1 MTRMR
6 TLMTAQDV
14 AERLKIK
21 PKTVYNMAAAG
32 TIPCVRI
39 GERTVRFDPE
49 RLDQWIREQS

>member
-1 MTRMR
+1 
-6 TLMTAQDV
+6 MTAQDV